1 MSAADPF
8 LLMLSHEQ
16 RERFAAIEAT
26 ADPAERERLSL
37 QFVLMLTPS
46 QYELL
51 RKR

>member
-1 MSAADPF
+1 MSAPDPF
-8 LLMLSHEQ
+8 LSTLSHEQ
-16 RERFAAIEAT
+16 RERLAAIEAMP
-26 ADPAERERLSL
+26 DRAEGERLSL